1 MGRALRLAL
10 TGILS
15 MALVGGAA
23 AYWWVNQ
30 PLRLASPLVE
40 LAVERGASPR
50 EVAAAVA
57 RAGVAVQPQALYWWF
72 RISGQA
78 RQIRAGSYELEGVV
92 SPRSLLQKLVQ
103 GDEASR
109 SVTLVEGWTFRQV
122 RDALQRAENLRS
134 EAPMLS
140 DAQLMAQLGRAGLA
154 PEGQFFP
161 DTYTYSKG
169 STDLAVLKRA
179 LHAMDL
185 RLAETWAQR
194 NPKVPLQSAQEAL
207 ILASIIEKETGRTSE
222 QAQISAVFNN
232 RLLIGMRLQTDPS
245 VIYGLGAAF
254 DGNLRKADL
263 LADTPFNTYTRSGLP
278 PTPIALPGRQALLA
292 AVRPAPSK
300 ALYFVSRGD
309 GTSVFS
315 DNLDAHNRAVNQYQR
330 GK

>member
-10 TGILS
+10 TGIVG